1 MDQII
6 NAFGIDVRLIIIQL
20 VNFFILMGALGYF
33 LYNPIL
39 NLLKAREEKI
49 AQGIADAEAAA
60 TARANA
66 ETEKADILT
75 AAHQSADE
83 VSKRAKLVAD
93 EKAEVILVE
102 ARAKAEAAE
111 RESVKNAERMR
122 EQIKQEAEA
131 EIAKT
136 AILATEKLLRERTS

>member
-6 NAFGIDVRLIIIQL
+6 TAFGIDGRLIIIQL
-20 VNFFILMGALGYF
+20 INFFILMAALGYF

-39 NLLKAREEKI
+39 NLLKTREEKI

-66 ETEKADILT
+66 EIEKQDILT

-83 VSKRAKLVAD
+83 VSKRAKVVAD
-93 EKAEVILVE
+93 EKAEVIMSE
-102 ARAKAEAAE
+102 ARTKAEAAE
-111 RESVKNAERMR
+111 REAVQNAERLR
-122 EQIKQEAEA
+122 EQVKKEAEA

-136 AILATEKLLRERTS
+136 AILATEKLLRERAS

>member
-1 MDQII
+1 MEQII
-6 NAFGIDVRLIIIQL
+6 QAFGIDGRLIIIQI

-39 NLLKAREEKI
+39 NMLKQREDKI
-49 AQGIADAEAAA
+49 KEGIEDAELAAK
-60 TARANA
+60 ARANA
-66 ETEKADILT
+66 ETEKQEILT

-83 VSKRAKLVAD
+83 VNKRAKVVAD
-93 EKAEVILVE
+93 EKAEAILAE
-102 ARAKAEAAE
+102 ARTKAEAAE

-122 EQIKQEAEA
+122 EQIKLEAEA

-136 AILATEKLLRERTS
+136 AVLATEKLLRERTS